1 MAQSVQDEARL
12 RGLLQNQPPLEG
24 TGRCAGGFDHT
35 KTLLFPTVCVRA
47 VRDACID
54 ALMCSYT
61 FEDGSHYD
69 GSWKNFLP
77 HGKGTYTWPGGTVYT
92 VCCLSVDV
100 VVFIAPQACV
110 R

>member
-1 MAQSVQDEARL
+1 VLGNLIIQRL
-12 RGLLQNQPPLEG
+12 YCFQQ
-24 TGRCAGGFDHT
+24 CA
-35 KTLLFPTVCVRA
+35 CVRFGTP
-47 VRDACID
+47 VLMH

-92 VCCLSVDV
+92 VCSRSVDV
-100 VVFIAPQACV
+100 VVFIASQVCV